1 MRPRAVHCAP
11 LDVSDPFRL
20 SQSDNSKG
28 MTDENSLK
36 MLELLLRTIPGVV
49 AAHVFR
55 NHDKLTVGARVRC
68 INIEACDV
76 LAYCG
81 MASNLT
87 VTISE
92 IDSRLCCE
100 DNDQIGLPCDL
111 LFPDKSRRIPTA
123 SQRFG
128 FFLAKRLYLRGMVN
142 DSLLDDLERAWQV
155 SFCTI
160 RG

>member
-1 MRPRAVHCAP
+1 MAAATLTVT
-11 LDVSDPFRL
+11 L
-20 SQSDNSKG
+20 SRSYDHHY
-28 MTDENSLK
+28 MTDENSLRT
-36 MLELLLRTIPGVV
+36 LELLLRAIPGVES
-49 AAHVFR
+49 AHVFR
-55 NHDKLTVGARVRC
+55 NRDKLTVGARVRC

-81 MASNLT
+81 MAANFS
-87 VTISE
+87 VKVRE

-100 DNDQIGLPCDL
+100 DNHPIGLPCDL
-111 LFPDKSRRIPTA
+111 LFPDKSKSIPTA

-128 FFLAKRLYLRGMVN
+128 FFLAKKLYLRELVN
-142 DSLLDDLERAWQV
+142 DELLDDLERDWRV